1 MQDGIDLKRTGQVFF
16 NLDSVKHGEAT
27 FRFSIGDDAGYFYEH
42 SLTHNSFSIG
52 QKFFNALILCE
63 FLDIRGFS
71 MQNENPLYLNANPDA
86 K

>member
-42 SLTHNSFSIG
+42 SLTHNSFSMSKKVI
-52 QKFFNALILCE
+52 
-63 FLDIRGFS
+63 
-71 MQNENPLYLNANPDA
+71 
-86 K
+86 